1 MASDN
6 QNPTY
11 LLLFR
16 GNDLHK
22 GVSPAEI
29 QQAVQAM
36 MDWSS
41 RLKEEGKFVAGHPLE
56 HKGMRVSMHSN
67 TISIDGPFA
76 ESKEAIGGFFMVKAK
91 DMDEAIAIASQCPM
105 LPYGTTVEVREVAPC
120 CPLARALEIQP
131 ELVHQT
137 A

>member
-16 GNDLHK
+16 NNDVLK
-22 GVSPAEI
+22 GLSPSEI

-41 RLKEEGKFVAGHPLE
+41 RLTEEGKYVAGHPLE
-56 HKGMRVSMHSN
+56 HKSIRVSMRN
-67 TISIDGPFA
+67 DTISIDGPFA

-91 DMDEAIAIASQCPM
+91 DMDDAVAIAGQCPM
-105 LPYGTTVEVREVAPC
+105 LPYGATVEVREVAPC
-120 CPLARALEIQP
+120 CPAAKALGLQP